1 MRMQFWIYEPR
12 FWDIRRSEFNPDPI
26 TKKGL
31 FMEANSTETL
41 LTKTLLSLL
50 WVTPTVKAL
59 SLELYSVKELI
70 CNINNNNNI
79 YFGFLVIL

>member
-1 MRMQFWIYEPR
+1 
-12 FWDIRRSEFNPDPI
+12 
-26 TKKGL
+26 
-31 FMEANSTETL
+31 MEANSTETL

>member
-1 MRMQFWIYEPR
+1 
-12 FWDIRRSEFNPDPI
+12 
-26 TKKGL
+26 
-31 FMEANSTETL
+31 MEANSTETL

-59 SLELYSVKELI
+59 SLELYSVKEII
-70 CNINNNNNI
+70 CNIYNNNNI